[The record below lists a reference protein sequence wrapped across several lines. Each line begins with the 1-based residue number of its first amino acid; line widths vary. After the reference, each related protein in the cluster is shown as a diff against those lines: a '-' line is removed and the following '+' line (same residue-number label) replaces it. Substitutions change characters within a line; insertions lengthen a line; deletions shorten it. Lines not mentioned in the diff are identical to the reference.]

1 MTASDSL
8 ELIQSVRERRLITL
22 GLADQVVEERWREPI
37 LPGGRTAHAM
47 LAHLLAWDE
56 WLTAVLEL
64 SALRP
69 LPEKLKQPLR
79 DVDAFNER
87 SAVRYDGLPRQ
98 DLLMG
103 LQGASVRLVS
113 AATASGGDWAV
124 RRIPDLA
131 PSATRPDGQPSRGP
145 TAGGLL
151 RTLREHEREHNEEF
165 SAVFSVMV
173 DLEKMRERSQAR
185 ERGT

>member
-8 ELIQSVRERRLITL
+8 EIIQSVRERRLITL
-22 GLADQVVEERWREPI
+22 GLADQVAEERWREAI

-79 DVDAFNER
+79 DVDAFNGR
-87 SAVRYDGLPRQ
+87 SIVRFDGLPRQ

-113 AATASGGDWAV
+113 ALTASGGGWAS

-131 PSATRPDGQPSRGP
+131 PSRTRPDGQPSRGP
-145 TAGGLL
+145 SVGGLL
-151 RTLREHEREHNEEF
+151 RTLREHEREHDEEF
-165 SAVFSVMV
+165 SAVFGVTV
-173 DLEKMRERSQAR
+173 DLEQLREQAR
-185 ERGT
+185 ERGG